1 MILNFFKGLY
11 KEDEREGPGV
21 LSYHD
26 GTQDVGL
33 WKGEKLVKLCTAY
46 PDAFTMENHKELDFN
61 PEEHVLYLNTDDSE
75 DGEIE
80 NESDEIFDYLP
91 DSQYTERVTDLYSDS
106 LDPRSLAI
114 NREEF
119 DKEFFR
125 HLGQEKNDQNE
136 KVLAWNRTPSIVSLQ
151 KHVMKHTKSQSNASF
166 KVDQILKGDRAKFK
180 SKGPLEKASEELLE
194 ASAVGDMQKV
204 EDLLTGGKVHPDV
217 ADSSGHT
224 SLIGA
229 AVRSKYRI
237 YSNKLFR

>member
-1 MILNFFKGLY
+1 LFILHVIVSTIYPQQLLYNSKNYDYITDLLFFQGLY

-75 DGEIE
+75 DAEIE

-151 KHVMKHTKSQSNASF
+151 KHVMKHK
-166 KVDQILKGDRAKFK
+166 KVKVMHH
-180 SKGPLEKASEELLE
+180 SK
-194 ASAVGDMQKV
+194 
-204 EDLLTGGKVHPDV
+204 
-217 ADSSGHT
+217 
-224 SLIGA
+224 
-229 AVRSKYRI
+229 
-237 YSNKLFR
+237 

>member
-1 MILNFFKGLY
+1 MFPLSGLSGCDDILARFISTYTPLRFVSLIETSG
-11 KEDEREGPGV
+11 
-21 LSYHD
+21 
-26 GTQDVGL
+26 
-33 WKGEKLVKLCTAY
+33 KLHLITTCNRYQQY

-136 KVLAWNRTPSIVSLQ
+136 KVLAWNRTPSIVKSTNPQLSACPQQRMLLVILLKPSLE
-151 KHVMKHTKSQSNASF
+151 V
-166 KVDQILKGDRAKFK
+166 L
-180 SKGPLEKASEELLE
+180 
-194 ASAVGDMQKV
+194 
-204 EDLLTGGKVHPDV
+204 
-217 ADSSGHT
+217 
-224 SLIGA
+224 
-229 AVRSKYRI
+229 
-237 YSNKLFR
+237 